1 MDKDGLEDATQMEIN
16 ICNTDA
22 SSQIVLN
29 DLQLLELLYS
39 YPFLFSKAVHTH
51 GDKDYEEWGWQ
62 EIAKE
67 FNMRYKGL
75 ELKTLF
81 TVEELQWRWEVLRPI
96 CPSLGKACGQI
107 PDSLWYII
115 CKINRL
121 MNTKLPVRGKQ
132 LSQTQKL
139 ILNQLPIME
148 HLTESQQRRL
158 EVEILDAI
166 LTHER
171 SLHLEVLNVKTRNI
185 VQNQYDEFL
194 RAIRV
199 KELPLKHNL
208 SNSDIVYDSERT
220 FDIDKLSSRVCF
232 GSTTNTD
239 IVNSSKSNLVISSVC
254 RLLDSQ
260 DEDSTNR
267 SLDTEINPVNRQ
279 EVEVKQETNPGGRFN
294 TTDET
299 VLYVFPLKSAKYY
312 TKKVKVKV
320 KRLNLEEHMPLA
332 KIKKLKENCCGKVDS

>member
-1 MDKDGLEDATQMEIN
+1 MDTDGLQGATQMEIN

-22 SSQIVLN
+22 SSKIVLN

-39 YPFLFSKAVHTH
+39 YPFLFSKAVHNH
-51 GDKDYEEWGWQ
+51 GDEDYEKWGWK

-75 ELKTLF
+75 ELNTPF
-81 TVEELQWRWEVLRPI
+81 TAEELQWRWEVLRPI
-96 CPSLGKACGQI
+96 CPSLGKAYGQI

-121 MNTKLPVRGKQ
+121 INTKLPVRVKQ
-132 LSQTQKL
+132 LSQIQKL

-158 EVEILDAI
+158 EVEVLDAI

-171 SLHLEVLNVKTRNI
+171 SLHLEVLSVTTRNI

-199 KELPLKHNL
+199 KELPLKTNL
-208 SNSDIVYDSERT
+208 ITSNVVNDSERT
-220 FDIDKLSSRVCF
+220 FDIDKL
-232 GSTTNTD
+232 
-239 IVNSSKSNLVISSVC
+239 
-254 RLLDSQ
+254 
-260 DEDSTNR
+260 
-267 SLDTEINPVNRQ
+267 P
-279 EVEVKQETNPGGRFN
+279 
-294 TTDET
+294 
-299 VLYVFPLKSAKYY
+299 
-312 TKKVKVKV
+312 
-320 KRLNLEEHMPLA
+320 
-332 KIKKLKENCCGKVDS
+332 